1 MLQRLKYCFL
11 VFIVISIT
19 SYSFVI
25 NYEKVYSISE
35 IDSTIVSATNVQ
47 SLDIKISPS
56 VSPIKSQDEIKF
68 KITFLQPNS
77 DKIQVHV
84 DYDFIVFLDGDEIF
98 SASKQTGQPLLH
110 TAEGTVT
117 IPYSFL
123 SSGLYIVK
131 ISVLGINFVPIN
143 PESADFT
150 FQVS

>member
-11 VFIVISIT
+11 LFIVISMT
-19 SYSFVI
+19 SYSVVI

-35 IDSTIVSATNVQ
+35 IYSTMISETNGK

-56 VSPIKSQDEIKF
+56 VSPIKSQGEIKF

-77 DKIQVHV
+77 DKVQVHV
-84 DYDFIVFLDGDEIF
+84 DYDFTVIHDGDEIF

-123 SSGLYIVK
+123 SSGLYMVK

-150 FQVS
+150 FQIN

>member
-1 MLQRLKYCFL
+1 MFRRFKYCFL
-11 VFIVISIT
+11 IFIVVFIT

-25 NYEKVYSISE
+25 NFEKVYSISE
-35 IDSTIVSATNVQ
+35 IDSTVISETNGK

-68 KITFLQPNS
+68 KINFLQPNS
-77 DKIQVHV
+77 DKVQVHV
-84 DYDFIVFLDGDEIF
+84 DYDFLVLHDGIEIF

-123 SSGLYIVK
+123 SSDLYIVK
-131 ISVLGINFVPIN
+131 ILVLGINFVPIS
-143 PESADFT
+143 PESADFP
-150 FQVS
+150 FQVD

>member
-11 VFIVISIT
+11 LFIVISIT
-19 SYSFVI
+19 SYSVVI

-35 IDSTIVSATNVQ
+35 IYSTMISETNGK

-56 VSPIKSQDEIKF
+56 VSPIKSQGEIKF

-77 DKIQVHV
+77 DKVQVHV
-84 DYDFIVFLDGDEIF
+84 DYDFTVIHDDDEIF

-117 IPYSFL
+117 IPY
-123 SSGLYIVK
+123 
-131 ISVLGINFVPIN
+131 
-143 PESADFT
+143 
-150 FQVS
+150 

>member
-11 VFIVISIT
+11 LFIIIFIT
-19 SYSFVI
+19 SYSVVI
-25 NYEKVYSISE
+25 KYEKVYSISE
-35 IDSTIVSATNVQ
+35 IDSTIVSATSGK

-56 VSPIKSQDEIKF
+56 VSPIKSQGEIKF

-77 DKIQVHV
+77 DKVQVHV
-84 DYDFIVFLDGDEIF
+84 DYDFTVIHNGDEIF

-123 SSGLYIVK
+123 SSGLYMVK

-150 FQVS
+150 FQVN

>member
-11 VFIVISIT
+11 LFIVISMT
-19 SYSFVI
+19 SYSVVI

-35 IDSTIVSATNVQ
+35 IYSTMISETNGK

-56 VSPIKSQDEIKF
+56 VSPIKSQGEIKF

-77 DKIQVHV
+77 DKVQVHV
-84 DYDFIVFLDGDEIF
+84 DYDFTVIHDDDEIF

-123 SSGLYIVK
+123 SSGLYMVK

-150 FQVS
+150 FQVN

>member
-35 IDSTIVSATNVQ
+35 IDSTIVSATNVK

>member
-11 VFIVISIT
+11 LFIVISMT
-19 SYSFVI
+19 SYSVVI

-35 IDSTIVSATNVQ
+35 IYSTMISETNGK

-56 VSPIKSQDEIKF
+56 VSSIKSQGEIKF

-77 DKIQVHV
+77 DKVQVHV
-84 DYDFIVFLDGDEIF
+84 DYDFTVIHDDDEIF

-123 SSGLYIVK
+123 SSGLYMVK

-150 FQVS
+150 FQVN

>member
-1 MLQRLKYCFL
+1 
-11 VFIVISIT
+11 
-19 SYSFVI
+19 VI

-35 IDSTIVSATNVQ
+35 IDSTIVSETNGK

-68 KITFLQPNS
+68 KITFLQPN
-77 DKIQVHV
+77 DKVQVHV
-84 DYDFIVFLDGDEIF
+84 DYDFTVLHDGDEIF
-98 SASKQTGQPLLH
+98 SASKQTGQALLH

-123 SSGLYIVK
+123 SSGLYMVK

-150 FQVS
+150 FQVN

>member
-11 VFIVISIT
+11 LFIVISIT
-19 SYSFVI
+19 SYSVVI

-35 IDSTIVSATNVQ
+35 IDSTIISATNGK

-68 KITFLQPNS
+68 KIAFLQPNS

-123 SSGLYIVK
+123 SSGLYMVK

>member
-11 VFIVISIT
+11 LFIIIFIT
-19 SYSFVI
+19 SYSVVI
-25 NYEKVYSISE
+25 KYEKVYSISE
-35 IDSTIVSATNVQ
+35 IDSTIVSATSGK

-68 KITFLQPNS
+68 KVAFLQPNS
-77 DKIQVHV
+77 NKIQVHV

>member
-11 VFIVISIT
+11 LFIVISIT

-35 IDSTIVSATNVQ
+35 IDSTIVSATNVK

-68 KITFLQPNS
+68 KITFLQQNS

-84 DYDFIVFLDGDEIF
+84 DYDFIVLLDGDEIF

-123 SSGLYIVK
+123 SSGLYMVK

>member
-11 VFIVISIT
+11 LFIVISIT
-19 SYSFVI
+19 SYSVVI

-35 IDSTIVSATNVQ
+35 IYSTMISETNGK

-56 VSPIKSQDEIKF
+56 VSPIKSQGEIKF

-77 DKIQVHV
+77 DKVQVHV
-84 DYDFIVFLDGDEIF
+84 DYDFTVIHDGDEIF

-123 SSGLYIVK
+123 SSGLYMVK

-150 FQVS
+150 FEVS

>member
-11 VFIVISIT
+11 LFIIISIT
-19 SYSFVI
+19 SYYVVI
-25 NYEKVYSISE
+25 KYEKVYSISE
-35 IDSTIVSATNVQ
+35 IDSTIVSATSGK

-56 VSPIKSQDEIKF
+56 ISPIKSQDEIKF
-68 KITFLQPNS
+68 KIAFLQPNS
-77 DKIQVHV
+77 NKIQVHV

>member
-11 VFIVISIT
+11 LFIVISIT
-19 SYSFVI
+19 SYSVVI

-35 IDSTIVSATNVQ
+35 IYSTMISETNGK

-56 VSPIKSQDEIKF
+56 VSPIKSQGEIKF

-77 DKIQVHV
+77 DKVQVHV
-84 DYDFIVFLDGDEIF
+84 DYDFTVIHDDDEIF

-123 SSGLYIVK
+123 SSGLYMVK

-150 FQVS
+150 FQVN